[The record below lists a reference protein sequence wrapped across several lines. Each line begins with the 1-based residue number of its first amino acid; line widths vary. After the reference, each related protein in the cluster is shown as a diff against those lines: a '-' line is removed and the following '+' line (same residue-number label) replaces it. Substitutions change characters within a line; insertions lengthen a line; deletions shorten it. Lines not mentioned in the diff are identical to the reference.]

1 MRQALTWKELWT
13 VKNERVLH
21 LKQNLQP
28 ASESPGLCS
37 HLCKN
42 TQGNDLGITGFRN
55 HAGEFEALVA
65 QTERICLQCRRHRFN
80 PWVRKIP
87 QRRSWQPTT
96 VFLPGEFHGQR
107 SLVGYSPWGRKKS
120 DMIEQLTL
128 WTKLLNC
135 SVPLFLLQFKNK

>member
-1 MRQALTWKELWT
+1 MKGSCTLSRTSSP
-13 VKNERVLH
+13 H
-21 LKQNLQP
+21 LSPQVSAPTSAKTHKVMIC
-28 ASESPGLCS
+28 ESLG
-37 HLCKN
+37 
-42 TQGNDLGITGFRN
+42 LGIMRVS
-55 HAGEFEALVA
+55 LKLWWLR
-65 QTERICLQCRRHRFN
+65 QERICLQCRRHRFK

-87 QRRSWQPTT
+87 QRRSWQPTP

-135 SVPLFLLQFKNK
+135 SVPLFLFQFKNK